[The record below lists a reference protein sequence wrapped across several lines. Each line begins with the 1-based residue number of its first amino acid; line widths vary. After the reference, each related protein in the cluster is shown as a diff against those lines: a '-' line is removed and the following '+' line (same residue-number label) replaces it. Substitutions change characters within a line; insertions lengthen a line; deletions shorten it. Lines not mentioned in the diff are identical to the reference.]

1 MCLIVAHTLMFL
13 PIPHLIVEPDDGL
26 GPVREFIG
34 AAKKTLLIKQFTF
47 SEPGLLQAVVDRHKA
62 GVDVRVM
69 LNPKRS
75 GGDRANDDTFE
86 YFKNAGVNI
95 QWANPKFYVTH
106 EKSIVIDGE
115 AALIATFNLCLKYFT
130 QTRDYG
136 IVTQDPAR
144 VAQVIE
150 GFEADWEHR
159 DWMPGEGSGLLWS
172 NSNSRIHMSHF
183 IDAAR
188 TRLDVQ
194 HPKFVDAVILDR
206 IMAAAERGVHV
217 RILCGG
223 KHGISDWDVLD
234 TFSSLRILKRFG
246 VKVHK
251 QKNLRLHAK
260 LIIVD
265 NEHALVG
272 SMNIDRSAFD
282 LRRELGTTIKDEA
295 IVNRLLDTF
304 DQDWDS
310 SHSYDPPDPL
320 QPKEHKETDFPHD
333 KDLVHE

>member
-1 MCLIVAHTLMFL
+1 MF
-13 PIPHLIVEPDDGL
+13 PSTCHLIVEPDDGV
-26 GPVREFIG
+26 GPVRDFISS
-34 AAKKTLLIKQFTF
+34 AEKTLLIKQFTF
-47 SEPGLLQAVVDRHKA
+47 SEPSLLQAVTDRKSA
-62 GVDVRVM
+62 GVEVRVM

-75 GGDRANDDTFE
+75 GGDRANDETYDF
-86 YFKNAGVNI
+86 FKKNGVAI

-106 EKSIVIDGE
+106 EKSIVVDGK
-115 AALIATFNLCLKYFT
+115 AALIATFNLCTKYFT

-136 IVTQDPAR
+136 VVTHDATR

-159 DWMPGEGSGLLWS
+159 DWLPDPGTGLLWS
-172 NSNSRIHMSHF
+172 NANSRLRMSHF
-183 IDAAR
+183 IDSAR
-188 TRLDVQ
+188 HKLDVQ

-206 IMAAAERGVHV
+206 LLEAAGRGVHV
-217 RILCGG
+217 RVLCGG
-223 KHGISDWDVLD
+223 RHGISDWDILD
-234 TFSSLRILKRFG
+234 TFSSLRVLKRFG

-260 LIIVD
+260 LLIAD
-265 NEHALVG
+265 HTHALIG

-295 IVNRLLDTF
+295 ILKRILEVF
-304 DQDWDS
+304 DADWEL

-320 QPKEHKETDFPHD
+320 DPTQHKETDFPHD
-333 KDLVHE
+333 PELRHE

>member
-1 MCLIVAHTLMFL
+1 MHL
-13 PIPHLIVEPDDGL
+13 PIPHLIVEPDDGVE
-26 GPVREFIG
+26 PVRKFIG
-34 AAKKTLLIKQFTF
+34 LAKESLLIKQFTF
-47 SEPGLLQAVVDRHKA
+47 SEPSLLEAVVDRRKA

-75 GGDRANDDTFE
+75 GGDRANDETYDF
-86 YFKNAGVNI
+86 FKKNGVNI

-106 EKSIVIDGE
+106 EKSIVIDRQ
-115 AALIATFNLCLKYFT
+115 AALIATFNLCVKYFT

-136 IVTQDPAR
+136 IVTQEAAR
-144 VAQVIE
+144 VAQVVE

-159 DWMPGEGSGLLWS
+159 DWLPDPETGLLWS
-172 NSNSRIHMSHF
+172 NANSRLHMARF
-183 IDAAR
+183 IDAAKR
-188 TRLDVQ
+188 RLDVQ

-206 IMAAAERGVHV
+206 LIGAAERGVHV
-217 RILCGG
+217 RVLCGG

-234 TFSSLRILKRFG
+234 TFSSLRLLKRFG

-260 LIIVD
+260 LLISD

-282 LRRELGTTIKDEA
+282 LRRELGTTIRDEA
-295 IVNRLLDTF
+295 VVRRLLGVF
-304 DQDWDS
+304 DSDWES

-320 QPKEHKETDFPHD
+320 DPSQHNETDFPHD
-333 KDLVHE
+333 KELQHE

>member
-1 MCLIVAHTLMFL
+1 MSL
-13 PIPHLIVEPDDGL
+13 PIPHLIVEPDDGV
-26 GPVREFIG
+26 GPVRDFINT
-34 AAKKTLLIKQFTF
+34 ATKTLLIKQFTF
-47 SEPGLLQAVVDRHKA
+47 SEPTLLQAVVDRKNA
-62 GVDVRVM
+62 GVDVRIM

-75 GGDRANDDTFE
+75 GGDRANDATYDF
-86 YFKNAGVNI
+86 FKNNGVNI

-106 EKSIVIDGE
+106 EKSIVVDGTS
-115 AALIATFNLCLKYFT
+115 ALIATFNLCEKYFT

-136 IVTQDPAR
+136 VVTRDPAR
-144 VAQVIE
+144 VAQVTE

-159 DWMPGEGSGLLWS
+159 DWLPNPGTGLLWS
-172 NSNSRIHMSHF
+172 NANSRLHMSHF
-183 IDAAR
+183 IDSAKH
-188 TRLDVQ
+188 RLDIQ

-206 IMAAAERGVHV
+206 IMGAAERGVHV
-217 RILCGG
+217 RVLCGG

-234 TFSSLRILKRFG
+234 TFSSLRVLKRFG

-260 LIIVD
+260 LLIVD

-295 IVNRLLDTF
+295 VVKRLIEVF
-304 DQDWDS
+304 DKDWDS

-320 QPKEHKETDFPHD
+320 DPEKHKETDFPHD
-333 KDLVHE
+333 QDLRHE

>member
-1 MCLIVAHTLMFL
+1 MFL
-13 PIPHLIVEPDDGL
+13 PIPHLIVEPEDGV
-26 GPVREFIG
+26 GPVRDFINL
-34 AAKKTLLIKQFTF
+34 ARKTLLIKQFTF
-47 SEPGLLQAVVDRHKA
+47 SETSLLQAVVDRKNA

-75 GGDRANDDTFE
+75 GGDRANDITFD
-86 YFKNAGVNI
+86 FLKDNGVNI

-115 AALIATFNLCLKYFT
+115 AALIATFNLCTKYFT

-136 IVTQDPAR
+136 VITQDPVR

-150 GFEADWEHR
+150 GFDADWEHR
-159 DWMPGEGSGLLWS
+159 DWMPTAGSGLLWS
-172 NSNSRIHMSHF
+172 NSNSRVHMSHF
-183 IDAAR
+183 IDTAKK
-188 TRLDVQ
+188 TLDIQ

-206 IMAAAERGVHV
+206 ILSAADRGVHV
-217 RILCGG
+217 RVLCGG

-234 TFSSLRILKRFG
+234 TFSSLRTLKRFG

-260 LIIVD
+260 LIMID
-265 NEHALVG
+265 GEHALVG

-282 LRRELGTTIKDEA
+282 LRRELGLTITDGA
-295 IVNRLLDTF
+295 IITRLASTF
-304 DQDWDS
+304 EEDWS
-310 SHSYDPPDPL
+310 LSHHYDPPDPL
-320 QPKEHKETDFPHD
+320 DPSQHKETDFPHD
-333 KDLVHE
+333 QDLRHE

>member
-1 MCLIVAHTLMFL
+1 MFL
-13 PIPHLIVEPDDGL
+13 PIPHLIVQPEDGV
-26 GPVREFIG
+26 GPVRDFINS
-34 AAKKTLLIKQFTF
+34 AKKSLLIKQFTF
-47 SEPGLLQAVVDRHKA
+47 SETSLLQAVVDRKNA

-75 GGDRANDDTFE
+75 GGDRANDITFD
-86 YFKNAGVNI
+86 FLKDNGVNI

-115 AALIATFNLCLKYFT
+115 AALIATFNLCTKYFT

-136 IVTQDPAR
+136 VITQDPVR

-150 GFEADWEHR
+150 GFDADWEHR
-159 DWMPGEGSGLLWS
+159 DWMPTAGSGLLWS
-172 NSNSRIHMSHF
+172 NSNSRVHMSHF
-183 IDAAR
+183 IDSAKK
-188 TRLDVQ
+188 TLDIQ

-206 IMAAAERGVHV
+206 ILSAADRGVKV
-217 RILCGG
+217 RVLCGG

-234 TFSSLRILKRFG
+234 TFSSLRTLKRFG

-260 LIIVD
+260 LIMID
-265 NEHALVG
+265 GEHALVG

-282 LRRELGTTIKDEA
+282 LRRELGLTITDGA
-295 IVNRLLDTF
+295 IITRLAAVF
-304 DQDWDS
+304 EEDWS
-310 SHSYDPPDPL
+310 LSHHYDPPDPL
-320 QPKEHKETDFPHD
+320 DPSQHKEADFPHD
-333 KDLVHE
+333 QDLRHE